1 MADGRASIA
10 RVEPFKVEKGI
21 CEKVSLGEG
30 FVSFSLLLEL
40 SRARNEGES
49 RILSRRA
56 FGAPRDEIFEME
68 TEGARKLRKSAANPL
83 K

>member
-1 MADGRASIA
+1 M
-10 RVEPFKVEKGI
+10 
-21 CEKVSLGEG
+21 LGEG

-40 SRARNEGES
+40 SRARNEGKS

-68 TEGARKLRKSAANPL
+68 TEGCAKAQLTR
-83 K
+83 